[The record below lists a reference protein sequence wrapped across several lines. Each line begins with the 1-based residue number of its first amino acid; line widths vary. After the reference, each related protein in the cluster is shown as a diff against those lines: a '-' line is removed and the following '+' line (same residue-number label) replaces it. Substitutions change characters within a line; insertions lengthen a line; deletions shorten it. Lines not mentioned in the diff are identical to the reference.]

1 MIIFS
6 AMFDTPKE
14 NNIQEAGYD
23 EIDGFSIGY
32 TGTSFGVNRKSTASG
47 SLVIDHIPQA
57 QWSHLF
63 NIPEFNPQKFNVYGI
78 SFQWLGAGE
87 ITFWIENRHVGL
99 LVPVHKIKYAN
110 TNTEMSI
117 LNPSLRLSACSI
129 NTTNAE
135 NVTLKIGN
143 MAAYA
148 FGKRE
153 LVGPRQAHRAT
164 LAYTTG
170 AERTILAIENM
181 ADVFGGTANN
191 RSMLLPTHIT
201 YSTDG
206 TKSAIIR
213 IKRCTISGGT
223 SAAINANT
231 SIAKQYTGTPTIANE
246 KLLFSIEAAKIDQGV
261 FPMPDDVLLAPGEA
275 ILYTVESAANSD
287 INLGT
292 SWKELI

>member
-1 MIIFS
+1 
-6 AMFDTPKE
+6 
-14 NNIQEAGYD
+14 
-23 EIDGFSIGY
+23 
-32 TGTSFGVNRKSTASG
+32 
-47 SLVIDHIPQA
+47 VIDHIPQA

-87 ITFWIENRHVGL
+87 ITFWIENRHIGL

-153 LVGPRQAHRAT
+153 LVGPRQAHRAS
-164 LAYTTG
+164 LAYSTG
-170 AERTILAIENM
+170 AERTVLAIENM
-181 ADVFGGTANN
+181 ADVFGGTSNN

-206 TKSAIIR
+206 TKSVILR
-213 IKRCTISGGT
+213 IKRCTVTGGT
-223 SAAINANT
+223 NAVINANT
-231 SIAKQYTGTPTIANE
+231 SIAKQYTGTPTVGST
-246 KLLFSIEAAKIDQGV
+246 KLLFSIEAAKIDQSV
-261 FPMPDDVLLAPGEA
+261 FLVPDDVLLVPGEA
-275 ILYTVESAANSD
+275 LIITAESAANAD
-287 INLGT
+287 INIGT